1 MHKNGGAIAGAT
13 ADLYTTPGAST
24 ADNGASFTVTVTNS
38 LGSVTSAA
46 AVLTVISAAATSDVV
61 TYKNDLARTGQNLN
75 ETTLTPANVN
85 PAGFGK
91 LRFLATDGK
100 VDAQPLYLHGLSIAR
115 NAARCRVRGE

>member
-1 MHKNGGAIAGAT
+1 M
-13 ADLYTTPGAST
+13 
-24 ADNGASFTVTVTNS
+24 
-38 LGSVTSAA
+38 TSAA

-61 TYKNDLARTGQNLN
+61 TYKNDLARTGQSLN

>member
-1 MHKNGGAIAGAT
+1 
-13 ADLYTTPGAST
+13 
-24 ADNGASFTVTVTNS
+24 
-38 LGSVTSAA
+38 
-46 AVLTVISAAATSDVV
+46 VISAAATSDVV

-100 VDAQPLYLHGLSIAR
+100 VDAQP
-115 NAARCRVRGE
+115 AARRYGRDRCSAPVRRRATRAAVLRCSRRSA